1 MDIKSLTIGELA
13 KVEELAGQPFGHFG
27 NEDKPQF
34 KLTAA
39 LVYVLKKREDA
50 KFTWQNAL
58 DMNTDE
64 LSAFLGT
71 DEEDDE
77 DPKEN

>member
-39 LVYVLKKREDA
+39 LVCVLKKRED
-50 KFTWQNAL
+50 KTFTWQDAL
-58 DMNTDE
+58 NMNTDE
-64 LSAFLGT
+64 LSDFLGN
-71 DEEDDE
+71 DEDED